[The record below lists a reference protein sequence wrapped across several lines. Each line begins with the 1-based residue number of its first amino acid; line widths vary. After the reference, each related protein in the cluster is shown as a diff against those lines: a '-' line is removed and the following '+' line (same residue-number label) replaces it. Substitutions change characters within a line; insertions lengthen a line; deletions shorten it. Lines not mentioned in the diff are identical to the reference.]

1 MEPDRILAL
10 FPPPPR
16 TLHFREIGKRLDTA
30 REDRPALWDTLGQMV
45 DDGLLE
51 RYQGRHYGRPLGPSI
66 ATGTLTI
73 NPRGFGFVARDD
85 DEDDLYVDGR
95 DLGGAHHRDR
105 VRIRVIPGRRGRL
118 AAEVIEVL
126 ERGTHTFV
134 ATLRESRAGHWLVP
148 RDARLPDVVQID
160 GAIEA
165 EPRPRDGDLVAAV
178 FSTWPD
184 QTARDAEPA
193 RARVIKVFG
202 REGQTARETDMAV
215 YDLGLR
221 VDFPA
226 AVEAAA
232 EAFGEAIDP
241 EEAARRLDL
250 RGLPLLTIDPD
261 SARDFD
267 DAVHAEPLPDGGWR
281 MTVAVADVAHYVRPG
296 EPLDDEARAR
306 AFSVYLPDRVLPMLP
321 HPLSSGLCSLRPDE
335 ERLAMV
341 TIFEVA
347 PDGTRGPA
355 TCAEAVMRS
364 HGRLTYD
371 EAAAML
377 GLDGKPPREGRPEHE
392 PLRPVLEALV
402 GATRALREMRRGR
415 GRLDLDTAEAR
426 VRFAPDGTVAG
437 ITTYQRHEAH
447 RLVEEAMVATNEAIA
462 QQFVEARHPSV
473 FRVHDTPSEEGLAKF
488 SAHAD
493 LLGAHMPDAAEDS
506 LRALDRWLTT
516 LDRHPRKSLLHMLLL
531 RAMARA
537 EYRAECTPHY
547 GLGAPAYLHFTSP
560 IRRYPDLAVHRL
572 VKAALNGEV
581 GASAEELD
589 AIARQSTR
597 RERVTVDAERE
608 VMALYKA
615 LAMQHQVGLVAE
627 GVIMGLSENGLFVQ
641 LEQQHVEGMVRFD
654 KPGGPRFRLSRDRCT
669 LTDPR
674 SGDKYTLGETIRV
687 RVADV
692 SLRQRRIE
700 LALARPPSRLRLPA
714 KGRGKA
720 HGVKRSGR
728 VRSYGPR
735 GRRR

>member
-30 REDRPALWDTLGQMV
+30 REDRPALWDALGRMV
-45 DDGLLE
+45 DEGLLE
-51 RYQGRHYGRPLGPSI
+51 RSQGRHYGRPLGPS
-66 ATGTLTI
+66 TTVGTLTV
-73 NPRGFGFVARDD
+73 NPRGFGFVARE
-85 DEDDLYVDGR
+85 DEGDDLYVDGR

-105 VRIRVIPGRRGRL
+105 VEVRVIAGRRGRL
-118 AAEVIEVL
+118 AAEVIRVI

-134 ATLRESRAGHWLVP
+134 ATLRESRAGRWLVP
-148 RDARLPDVVQID
+148 RDARLPSAVQID
-160 GAIEA
+160 GVIEA
-165 EPRPRDGDLVAAV
+165 DPQPRDGDLVAAT
-178 FSTWPD
+178 FSAWPD
-184 QTARDAEPA
+184 QSAVDAEPA

-221 VDFPA
+221 VEFPE

-232 EAFGEAIDP
+232 AAFGDTIDP
-241 EEAARRLDL
+241 AEVERRRDL

-267 DAVHAEPLPDGGWR
+267 DAVYAEALPEGGWR

-341 TIFEVA
+341 TEFAIA

-355 TCAEAVMRS
+355 TCSEAVIKS

-371 EAAAML
+371 EAAAMM
-377 GLDGKPPREGRPEHE
+377 GLAGKPPCPGRPEHE
-392 PLRPVLEALV
+392 PLRPVLQALV
-402 GATRALREMRRGR
+402 DATRALRAMRRGR
-415 GRLDLDTAEAR
+415 GRLDLDTAEPR

-447 RLVEEAMVATNEAIA
+447 RLVEEAMVANNEAVA
-462 QQFVEARHPSV
+462 EQFVKARHPAV

-488 SAHAD
+488 SGIAH

-506 LRALDRWLTT
+506 LRALDRWLET
-516 LDRHPRKSLLHMLLL
+516 LDDHPRKALLHMLLL

-572 VKAALNGEV
+572 VKAALNGEA
-581 GASAEELD
+581 GASAEELA
-589 AIARQSTR
+589 AIARESTR
-597 RERVTVDAERE
+597 RERVTVDAERQ

-615 LAMQHQVGLVAE
+615 LAMQGQIGLVAE
-627 GVIMGLSENGLFVQ
+627 GLVMGLNENGLFVQ
-641 LEQQHVEGMVRFD
+641 LGQHHVEGMVRFD
-654 KPGGPRFRLSRDRCT
+654 KPGGPRFRLSRDGST
-669 LTDPR
+669 LVDPR
-674 SGDKYTLGETIRV
+674 SGEKYTLGDTIRV

-700 LALARPPSRLRLPA
+700 LTLARPASHRRVPPRGRSKLY
-714 KGRGKA
+714 KG
-720 HGVKRSGR
+720 KRAGR
-728 VRSYGPR
+728 VRSYGGR
-735 GRRR
+735 GRGR